1 MKLEMDC
8 FKYFGF
14 LLLLPVL
21 LLSCSSSGAPARV
34 AEGKRM
40 ADSIETIV
48 VGSLGVNCL
57 LVDCGNGEAV
67 LVDPGAEPGRIL
79 DAVARRKLKVRYVIN
94 THGHFDH
101 VGANKTVLEN
111 TGAPLLIHRADEA
124 QLERAKEVST
134 MYGLMAENSPK
145 PDRYLEDGMVLEVG
159 TTSIKIIHTPG
170 HTPGGCSLYLAD
182 RKTVITGDTLFA
194 DSIGRTDLPG
204 GSFDTLI
211 GSIKTK
217 LMTLPDDTVAIPG
230 HGPFTTIGQEKRAN
244 EYLK

>member
-1 MKLEMDC
+1 
-8 FKYFGF
+8 
-14 LLLLPVL
+14 
-21 LLSCSSSGAPARV
+21 
-34 AEGKRM
+34 M

-79 DAVARRKLKVRYVIN
+79 AAVARRKLKVKYVIN

-101 VGANKTVLEN
+101 VGANRTVVEN
-111 TGAPLLIHRADEA
+111 TGAPLLIHKADEA

-134 MYGLMAENSPK
+134 MYGLMVENSPA
-145 PDRYLEDGMVLEVG
+145 PNQYLEDGMMLQVG
-159 TTSIKIIHTPG
+159 TTSIKVIHTPG

-182 RKTVITGDTLFA
+182 LKTVITGDTLFA

-204 GSFDTLI
+204 GSFETLI
-211 GSIKTK
+211 ASIKTK

-230 HGPFTTIGQEKRAN
+230 HGPFTTIGREKRGN
-244 EYLK
+244 EYLR